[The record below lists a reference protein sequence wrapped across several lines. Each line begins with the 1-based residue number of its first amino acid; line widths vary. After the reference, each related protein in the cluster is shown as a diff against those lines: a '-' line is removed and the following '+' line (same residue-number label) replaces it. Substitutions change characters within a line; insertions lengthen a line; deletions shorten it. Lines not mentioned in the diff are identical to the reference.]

1 MAKLNAK
8 QRIQTVIRYLNGI
21 ESMQDIAESVG
32 VTRMILSGWIRLYE
46 AQGPERF
53 LQSYTN
59 YSAAFKMEVLTY
71 MNETGASS
79 IDAAAI
85 FNITSHGM
93 VRDWKKKFEVG
104 GYDALVPKKKGRLS
118 MKKETKKSKKTATP
132 TSTEKSV
139 DSVKTLEARIKQ
151 LEMENAYL
159 KKLNALVQSQE
170 KLQPKSKRK

>member
-46 AQGPERF
+46 AQGPEGF

-118 MKKETKKSKKTATP
+118 MKKETKKSKKPATP
-132 TSTEKSV
+132 TSTKKSV

>member
-46 AQGPERF
+46 AQGPEGF

-85 FNITSHGM
+85 FNISSPGM

-118 MKKETKKSKKTATP
+118 MKKETKKSKKPATP

>member
-46 AQGPERF
+46 AQGPEGF

-85 FNITSHGM
+85 FNISSPEWSEIGRRSLKWEDTM
-93 VRDWKKKFEVG
+93 LLFLRKRG
-104 GYDALVPKKKGRLS
+104 GYP
-118 MKKETKKSKKTATP
+118 
-132 TSTEKSV
+132 
-139 DSVKTLEARIKQ
+139 
-151 LEMENAYL
+151 
-159 KKLNALVQSQE
+159 
-170 KLQPKSKRK
+170 